1 MWERALDGRTLSFRL
16 IGINNQNFLME
27 DLETGS
33 WWQQVSGEAVS
44 GPMKGRRL
52 THVLHDE
59 VTFALWRGEYPETQV
74 LGLDDRGS
82 RISSTWETGT
92 AKAPVVTPSVQ
103 GDPLEPRAL
112 VIGVTVGDAARAYP
126 KDVVSKTRAI
136 LDDLGGRAIAVLDA
150 GDGHSIRVF
159 SRTLDGQ
166 SVDLLHKVDSRPAR
180 YIDERSGSEFDFS
193 GRAVSGPL
201 EGRQLTRVPHI
212 SDYWFDWRTYH
223 PATTVYAPAGTVSR
237 SAPGAG
243 SR

>member
-1 MWERALDGRTLSFRL
+1 VWERAVDGRTLSFRL

-27 DLETGS
+27 DRETGS

-52 THVLHDE
+52 EPVLHDE
-59 VTFALWRGEYPETQV
+59 VTFALWRGEHPETQV
-74 LGLDDRGS
+74 LGLDARGS
-82 RISSTWETGT
+82 RIEADWETGT

-103 GDPLEPRAL
+103 GDPLTPRAL
-112 VIGVTVGDAARAYP
+112 VVGVAVGDAARAYP
-126 KDVVSKTRAI
+126 KDVVATTKAI
-136 LDDLGGRAIAVLDA
+136 LDDLGGTPLAVLEA

-159 SRTLDGQ
+159 SRVVDGQ
-166 SVDLLHKVDSRPAR
+166 TVDLLHKVDSSPAR
-180 YIDERSGSEFDFS
+180 YIDERTGSEFDFS

-223 PATTVYAPAGTVSR
+223 PATTVYAP
-237 SAPGAG
+237 
-243 SR
+243 